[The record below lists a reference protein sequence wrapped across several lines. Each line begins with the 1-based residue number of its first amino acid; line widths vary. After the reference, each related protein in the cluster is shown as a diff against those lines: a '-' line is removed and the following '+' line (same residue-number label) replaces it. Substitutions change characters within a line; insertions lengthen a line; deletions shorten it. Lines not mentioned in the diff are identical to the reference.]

1 MKLNNIN
8 SVYSLANILYGVT
21 INPDNFEDIVL
32 NGLQLIGNK
41 HSRMYRYV
49 GDTTNRIL
57 ELPCNLSFIESVTI
71 PFEDFQSTSDT
82 SIFHQFKMLIMK
94 DIMKLENEIKILYI
108 NQENY

>member
-49 GDTTNRIL
+49 GVTTNRIL
-57 ELPCNLSFIESVTI
+57 
-71 PFEDFQSTSDT
+71 
-82 SIFHQFKMLIMK
+82 
-94 DIMKLENEIKILYI
+94 
-108 NQENY
+108 

>member
-41 HSRMYRYV
+41 HSRMYRYRRYYKQN
-49 GDTTNRIL
+49 TRITL
-57 ELPCNLSFIESVTI
+57 
-71 PFEDFQSTSDT
+71 
-82 SIFHQFKMLIMK
+82 
-94 DIMKLENEIKILYI
+94 
-108 NQENY
+108 

>member
-49 GDTTNRIL
+49 GDNW
-57 ELPCNLSFIESVTI
+57 
-71 PFEDFQSTSDT
+71 D
-82 SIFHQFKMLIMK
+82 
-94 DIMKLENEIKILYI
+94 LYVFLF
-108 NQENY
+108 Y